1 MEYHEKI
8 QDALRLVRD
17 KNHRAMVKQKRNAIK
32 FKNALKG
39 IA

>member
-1 MEYHEKI
+1 MQYHEKI
-8 QDALRLVRD
+8 KNAFKLVRD
-17 KNHRAMVKQKRNAIK
+17 KNHRAMVKQKKNAIK